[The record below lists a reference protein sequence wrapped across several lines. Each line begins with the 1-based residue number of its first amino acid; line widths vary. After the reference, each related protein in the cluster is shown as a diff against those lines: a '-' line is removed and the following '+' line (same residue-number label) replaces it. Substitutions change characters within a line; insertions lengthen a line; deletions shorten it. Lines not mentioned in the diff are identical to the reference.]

1 MLQIIQTIF
10 NDNKFSVYTHDSEV
24 MGRIYEICANKL
36 ISEAKWSQAVPV
48 LQQSMD
54 YWLLVSSFKA
64 KTLLKY
70 QLLCSMIAGIDV
82 KIFLASLAD
91 SFKCDPEISNLISF
105 YQAF

>member
-1 MLQIIQTIF
+1 
-10 NDNKFSVYTHDSEV
+10 
-24 MGRIYEICANKL
+24 MGRIYEICAFKL

-70 QLLCSMIAGIDV
+70 QLLCCMIAGIDV
-82 KIFLASLAD
+82 KVFLASLED
-91 SFKCDPEISNLISF
+91 NVFKCDPEISDLISL